1 MESSRPSWLNE
12 SCPPWCLREHGE
24 DDHPEDREH
33 RGDAVVIGVVAS
45 GADEVAVGDLLRPTE
60 LVVQLHRR
68 VGVAVE
74 WVSIEPAQARQPRL
88 ALTRGSA
95 RALADALR
103 RADRHHQGSGPPEER
118 PTNLSSG

>member
-12 SCPPWCLREHGE
+12 SCPPWCLREHEE

-33 RGDAVVIGVVAS
+33 RGDAVVISVVAS

-68 VGVAVE
+68 VGVGVE
-74 WVSIEPAQARQPRL
+74 WVSIEPAQARHPRL

-95 RALADALR
+95 RALVDALR
-103 RADRHHQGSGPPEER
+103 RADDQPGSRPPEER
-118 PTNLSSG
+118 PPNLSSR

>member
-1 MESSRPSWLNE
+1 MESSPSWLNE
-12 SCPPWCLREHGE
+12 SCPRWCLREHGE

-33 RGDAVVIGVVAS
+33 RGDAVVISVLAS
-45 GADEVAVGDLLRPTE
+45 GADDVAVDDLLRPTE

-68 VGVAVE
+68 VGAVVE
-74 WVSIEPAQARQPRL
+74 WVSIEPAQTRQPRL

-103 RADRHHQGSGPPEER
+103 RADGRPGSGPPEER
-118 PTNLSSG
+118 STDLSSG

>member
-12 SCPPWCLREHGE
+12 SCPPWCLREHEE

-45 GADEVAVGDLLRPTE
+45 GADEVAVGDLLRPID

-68 VGVAVE
+68 VGVPVE

-103 RADRHHQGSGPPEER
+103 RADGQPGSGAPEER
-118 PTNLSSG
+118 PPNLSSG